1 MKQPMENS
9 LSGKTMHGDNHLDGR
24 RPKGRHWMRTALHG
38 FRGTLL
44 AVALLFAVPA
54 LAVEQ
59 PPEPAAREKCSVC
72 GMFVAGHP
80 DWIAVFQGQEGA
92 PLFFCGPKD
101 LFKFMLSPGKY
112 RPEVSRQEAKA
123 IHVKDYYSLAF
134 IEARRAYFVSGSD
147 VLGPMGRE
155 LIPFASHEGAAEFMR
170 DHGGERMLTY
180 PEITPQVLREL
191 D

>member
-1 MKQPMENS
+1 MKQLMGTA
-9 LSGKTMHGDNHLDGR
+9 LSGRKRHGDNQPAGH
-24 RPKGRHWMRTALHG
+24 RPKVRTALRG

-44 AVALLFAVPA
+44 AVALTFAVPA
-54 LAVEQ
+54 LATEP

-72 GMFVAGHP
+72 GMFVTRNP
-80 DWIAVFQGQEGA
+80 DWIAVFQGQEGV

-112 RPEVSRQEAKA
+112 RPEISRQEATA

-134 IEARRAYFVSGSD
+134 IEAQRAYFVSGSD

-155 LIPFASHEGAAEFMR
+155 LIPFANHDGAAEFMR
-170 DHGGERMLTY
+170 DHGGDRMLTY